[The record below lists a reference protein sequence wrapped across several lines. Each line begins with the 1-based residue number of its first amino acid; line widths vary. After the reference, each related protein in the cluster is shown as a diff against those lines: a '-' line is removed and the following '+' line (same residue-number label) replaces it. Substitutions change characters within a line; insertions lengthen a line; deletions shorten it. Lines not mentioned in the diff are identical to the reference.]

1 MSTQRFVADWYEDR
15 RLRLMANAVEGDSIL
30 DLGYA
35 DMPNKYLSAPAR
47 RVVGVDLVAPSGR
60 SSYDE
65 EIQGDVM
72 ALSLEGRFTTVL
84 AGELVE
90 HLENPYEFT
99 RRTRELLVDRG
110 RLVISTPNPLGFP
123 MFLFELAQS
132 RRRFFAADHTY
143 TLTPRWVRRML
154 ESCGFALER
163 SVAVGLWNPFFAIP
177 VCPVSLSYQVIYV
190 ARAT

>member
-1 MSTQRFVADWYEDR
+1 
-15 RLRLMANAVEGDSIL
+15 MAEEVEGDNVL

-35 DMPNKYLSAPAR
+35 DMPNKYLPAPAR

-60 SSYDE
+60 SGYDE

-72 ALSLEGRFTTVL
+72 ALFLEGGFTTVL

-99 RRTRELLVDRG
+99 RRTRELLVDGG

-123 MFLFELAQS
+123 MVLFELAQS
-132 RRRFFAADHTY
+132 RRRFYAADHTY
-143 TLTPRWVRRML
+143 ALTPRWVRRML
-154 ESCGFALER
+154 ESCGYALEK
-163 SVAVGLWNPFFAIP
+163 SIAVGLWNPWLPFHL
-177 VCPVSLSYQVIYV
+177 CPVTLSYQVIYL
-190 ARAT
+190 ARAI